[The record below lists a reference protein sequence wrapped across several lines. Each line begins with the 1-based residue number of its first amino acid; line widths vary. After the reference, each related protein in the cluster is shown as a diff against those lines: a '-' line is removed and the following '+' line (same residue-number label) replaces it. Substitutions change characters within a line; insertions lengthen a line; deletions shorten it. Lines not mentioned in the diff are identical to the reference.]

1 MQKTE
6 HAPMV
11 VTHRI
16 QAGSNFCRALVLCL
30 IASQAYGQGCLNASA
45 AGPVFQ
51 MSLLPLQTGQ
61 FVFEVNAKP
70 LAAGAA
76 EDSGV
81 GLSRGQLGR
90 FEDMAVAVRFN
101 EQGTVDMRDG
111 SVYRSDRV
119 FSYAANETY
128 HVRVVVDT
136 STHRYSAYIRPLK
149 SSAETT
155 VGENYAFRTQQQ
167 TVTDLD

>member
-1 MQKTE
+1 
-6 HAPMV
+6 MV

-90 FEDMAVAVRFN
+90 FEDMAVAVGVN
-101 EQGTVDMRDG
+101 KQGTGEIRDG
-111 SVYRSDRV
+111 SGYRFYRGFF
-119 FSYAANETY
+119 FS
-128 HVRVVVDT
+128 R
-136 STHRYSAYIRPLK
+136 
-149 SSAETT
+149 
-155 VGENYAFRTQQQ
+155 
-167 TVTDLD
+167 